1 MYTMGRRLK
10 YRLGIYHK
18 RRKAK
23 HYRKR
28 MPAYTAVC
36 FWLAAILIL
45 CSVGFIKAEHR
56 LGNMA
61 GENAVSKLNGEI
73 TTMCN
78 DAVAQVLEEQ
88 DVQYNQIFA
97 ANDKEGQIT
106 SMTTDFKEVNQLKTA
121 LALKIQER
129 LDTLER
135 LKVPVPIG
143 SLFSDNLLTGVGID
157 MPVRVIV
164 TNSIELKFY
173 DDFRSAGI
181 NQTKH
186 QLLVEIKIPA
196 AVNAPGYKNETAVV
210 TQVPIAETVIV
221 GSVPNTYLTLG
232 D

>member
-61 GENAVSKLNGEI
+61 
-73 TTMCN
+73 
-78 DAVAQVLEEQ
+78 
-88 DVQYNQIFA
+88 
-97 ANDKEGQIT
+97 GQIT

-186 QLLVEIKIPA
+186 IHR
-196 AVNAPGYKNETAVV
+196 
-210 TQVPIAETVIV
+210 TVIRFH
-221 GSVPNTYLTLG
+221 
-232 D
+232 